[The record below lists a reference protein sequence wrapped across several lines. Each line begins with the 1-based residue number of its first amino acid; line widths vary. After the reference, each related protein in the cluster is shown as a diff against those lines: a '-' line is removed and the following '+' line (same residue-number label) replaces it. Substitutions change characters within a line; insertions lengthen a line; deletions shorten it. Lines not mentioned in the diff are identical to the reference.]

1 MNREQL
7 DELRA
12 RAQRACDETERL
24 LREAKR
30 NIEWSEELIAR
41 SEQLSTATADEI
53 LELLKTYKISARL
66 VNKRSSLVQQTACE
80 FLIERGSSAIAFLRE
95 KAEIDR
101 GLGQEFSAD
110 IWGVVADAAAR
121 IWRDAA

>member
-1 MNREQL
+1 MSREQL

-12 RAQRACDETERL
+12 RAQRACDETRRL

-30 NIEWSEELIAR
+30 NIKWSEELIAR
-41 SEQLSTATADEI
+41 SEQLSMATADEI
-53 LELLKTYKISARL
+53 LELLKIYKISAKL
-66 VNKRSSLVQQTACE
+66 INKRSSLVQQTACE
-80 FLIERGSSAIAFLRE
+80 FLIERGSNAIAFLRE

-101 GLGQEFSAD
+101 GLGHEFSAD
-110 IWGVVADAAAR
+110 IWGVVADAAER